1 MGIGVGTLRS
11 RVDFRR
17 SVVDFSEFSS
27 SFVGMQDSPSKVEKS
42 LS

>member
-1 MGIGVGTLRS
+1 MGIRGRNTLS